1 MPVSLGGTLEQIA
14 ERVITLDERR
24 RFPYETI
31 VRLGRHFPQAD
42 REFFSVPFD
51 WTVGTRLYYLR
62 DVVFEPAV
70 GALYHDGKLVR
81 GLPLD
86 EPSIAALGGVDPD
99 RMETLDPATSYIL
112 GEHRFSAGYH
122 HWLMT
127 DVPAIMHCARH
138 APPGA
143 TLLVPAR
150 LRGFQ
155 QAYLDLL
162 GLARMPR
169 IACQPGRQYALRH
182 AIVSDFFLQ
191 HNIFQI
197 ATATLQMFAELRRRV
212 PWAATPERVYISRSQ
227 ADHRRVLNEDDLL
240 PLLRRH
246 GYTTV
251 KLETM
256 SLPAQINLFR
266 NARCIVAPHGAG
278 LTNLGFASRGAHV
291 FEMLTEGRVNACF
304 NVLAKATRL
313 HYWADVYPG
322 QPGAAPISSDFTI
335 ELGSFVEILDL
346 LESHVATAQAL
357 DAWYAPLPDPAS
369 DVLPVA
375 LPRERQ

>member
-14 ERVITLDERR
+14 ERVVTLDERR

-31 VRLGRHFPQAD
+31 VRLGRHFPAAD
-42 REFFSVPFD
+42 RDFFSVPFD
-51 WTVGTRLYYLR
+51 WTVGTRLYFLR

-70 GALYHDGKLVR
+70 GALYHDGKLVG

-86 EPSIAALGGVDPD
+86 QPSIDALSGVEPD
-99 RMETLDPATSYIL
+99 RVEVLDAATSFIL
-112 GEHRFSAGYH
+112 GAHRFSAGFH

-127 DVPAIMHCARH
+127 DLPAIMHCALH
-138 APPGA
+138 APPGT
-143 TLLVPAR
+143 TLLGPAR
-150 LRGFQ
+150 PLAFHQG
-155 QAYLDLL
+155 YLDLM
-162 GLARMPR
+162 GLARLPR
-169 IACQPGRQYALRH
+169 IACAPGRQYALKH

-197 ATATLQMFAELRRRV
+197 ATATLQTFADLRRRV
-212 PWAATPERVYISRSQ
+212 PRTPTPERVYISRGQ
-227 ADHRRVLNEDDLL
+227 ANHRRVLNEDALQ

-251 KLETM
+251 RLETM
-256 SLPAQINLFR
+256 SLPMQINMFR
-266 NARCIVAPHGAG
+266 NARSIVAPHGAG
-278 LTNLGFASRGAHV
+278 LTNLGFCSRGTHV
-291 FEMLTEGRVNACF
+291 FEMLTEGWVNGCF

-313 HYWADVYPG
+313 QYWADVYPG
-322 QPGAAPISSDFTI
+322 QPGVAPIGSDFTI
-335 ELGSFVEILDL
+335 ELASFAEILGD

-357 DAWYAPLPDPAS
+357 DAWYAPLPDPVS
-369 DVLPVA
+369 DVLPIA